1 MVKNAKLSDLS
12 SLMLWAILSIIG
24 SGKMKPTLGLRMLL
38 HQQSLTFSMF
48 KENPMIYDVPQ
59 QTLEL
64 RAQSDL
70 KGTQGIDRM
79 MQFYHNFP
87 VLSRFF
93 LGRNAQ
99 PADTSND
106 MSYANVTMPKNVTG
120 SSSEVVLQ
128 EYQRNESGHIQ
139 GEEGHHINHRQLAIY
154 IFLPAIIGGLVLSIF
169 IGWMCYYFSLLQ
181 NFKAQIGSW
190 HFSDPEP
197 NLSIANA
204 NGGLSLGLR
213 QRPTNAGSIPK
224 QGIACK
230 LDYAT
235 LEAATQGFSSASLLG
250 EGGFGSVYK
259 AKLSNGCYAAVKKL
273 FSEGLQAK
281 EDFQAEIE
289 LMERVRH
296 PNLLSFIGFSSHEEQ
311 HLLVY
316 ELMENGSLYDHLQG
330 PLQGSGLT
338 WNLRLK
344 IALDAA
350 KGLEHLHDHCN
361 PPVIHRDFKS
371 SNILLDQNFSA
382 KLSDFGLA
390 LSMLGDMQKGES
402 LQLQGTF
409 GYIAPEYILTG
420 VLTEKSD
427 VYAYGVVLLELI
439 TGRRPIDNSMP
450 TGCHSLVTWA
460 TPYLTDRNKLPTI
473 VAPVL
478 EQTVNLKQL
487 YQLAAIA
494 VLCVQPEPG
503 YRPLIGDVVNS
514 LVPLVSVELGGTA
527 RLVNNPSLV
536 VQGQ

>member
-139 GEEGHHINHRQLAIY
+139 
-154 IFLPAIIGGLVLSIF
+154 
-169 IGWMCYYFSLLQ
+169 
-181 NFKAQIGSW
+181 
-190 HFSDPEP
+190 DPEP